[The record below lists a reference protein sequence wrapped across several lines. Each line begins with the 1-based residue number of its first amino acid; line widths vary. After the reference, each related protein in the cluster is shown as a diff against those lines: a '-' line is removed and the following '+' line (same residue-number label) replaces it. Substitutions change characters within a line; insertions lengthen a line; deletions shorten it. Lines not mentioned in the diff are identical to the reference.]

1 MRILIGITFS
11 LLIIQLTEL
20 SSEIENEGLSTALK
34 LTLFLILTFVIGN
47 GLTNLY

>member
-20 SSEIENEGLSTALK
+20 SSEIENEGLSTVLV